1 LQLNTGTLGFNR
13 IHKVAGTVQILRE
26 GTWLYDVT
34 LRCLLRVVRRDW
46 DYHHEA
52 GFDASFPDADH
63 EGWSYY
69 VEYEVPAARGTFS
82 EPSQT
87 CLSER
92 EAMSLAEATVGQV
105 DWSVSS

>member
-1 LQLNTGTLGFNR
+1 M
-13 IHKVAGTVQILRE
+13 AGTVQILRE
-26 GTWLYDVT
+26 GTWRYDVS

-46 DYHHEA
+46 DYHYEPE
-52 GFDASFPDADH
+52 FDSEPPDADQ

-82 EPSQT
+82 EPSRT

-92 EAMSLAEATVGQV
+92 EAMSLAEATVGEV
-105 DWSVSS
+105 DWSVGS